1 MITKFV
7 FAGFGGQGVISMG
20 QILASIAM
28 KRGFEVSFMP
38 SYGPEMRG
46 GTANCTVIISDKK
59 IASPV
64 TDSIDVL
71 CAMNSSSLEKFSKYV
86 VEGGFIFI
94 NSAMIKEPFKKEG
107 VKSVYIDPKKMAQT
121 LGNEKVANV
130 VMLGAVLFEIKI
142 MDIVNMEEIFRD
154 IFEGK
159 SESIVLLNKE
169 AISLWEKEK
178 HRL

>member
-1 MITKFV
+1 MVIRFV

-28 KRGFEVSFMP
+28 KKNFEVSFMP

-46 GTANCTVIISDKK
+46 GTANCTVIVSDKK

-71 CAMNSSSLEKFSKYV
+71 CAMNSSSLEKFSKDV
-86 VEGGFIFI
+86 AEGGFIFI
-94 NSAMIKEPFKKEG
+94 NSGMIKEPFSRDS
-107 VKSVYIDPKKMAQT
+107 VKSVYLDPKKMAQS

-130 VMLGAVLFEIKI
+130 VMLGAVLSEIKI
-142 MDIVNMEEIFRD
+142 MELDSMEEILRD

-159 SESIVLLNKE
+159 PESIVLLNKE

>member
-1 MITKFV
+1 MVTKFI

-20 QILASIAM
+20 QILALIAM
-28 KRGFEVSFMP
+28 RRGFEVSFMP

-46 GTANCTVIISDKK
+46 GTANSTVIVSDKK
-59 IASPV
+59 IASPI

-71 CAMNSSSLEKFSKYV
+71 CAMNGSSLEKFSKDV
-86 VEGGFIFI
+86 VPGGFIFI
-94 NSAMIKEPFKKEG
+94 NSGMIKEPFIKPS
-107 VKSVYIDPKKMAQT
+107 VKSVYLDPKKMALA

-130 VMLGAVLFEIKI
+130 VMLGAVLSEINI
-142 MDIVNMEEIFRD
+142 METGNMDDILEYIFQGKSDDIV
-154 IFEGK
+154 
-159 SESIVLLNKE
+159 SLNKE